1 MVLTKIARWYN
12 PDNVSTK
19 YLAWI
24 VPFGYPGNTVEPLRV
39 KKQARLLIPVD
50 DPRHDETTLTNFLT
64 CHHSVVREIEKA
76 TVSTTR
82 VKKRKHCKFRQV
94 AALRKIYKTNQL
106 AALRVRYRPNQ
117 LAALREIRRYHRA
130 TKYVIHEPRSAG
142 SVPETPTSD

>member
-1 MVLTKIARWYN
+1 MVLSKIGRWYN

-24 VPFGYPGNTVEPLRV
+24 VPFGYPGNTSDTVKPLRV

-50 DPRHDETTLTNFLT
+50 DPMHDASYG
-64 CHHSVVREIEKA
+64 SVEKDA
-76 TVSTTR
+76 TVSTKT

-94 AALRKIYKTNQL
+94 AALRKIYNPHQL

-117 LAALREIRRYHRA
+117 LAALREIRRYYKA
-130 TKYVIHEPRSAG
+130 TKYAIHEPRSAG
-142 SVPETPTSD
+142 SVPEAPTSD